1 MCVKQLFPINTT
13 NLSHSSVKFDK
24 EFLNKKLKEI
34 LPSKIN
40 KYASISYTKNKDL
53 IKHLKYFQE
62 LFEYYIFFII
72 FGLIKKSF
80 NKKKNCLNS

>member
-13 NLSHSSVKFDK
+13 NLSHSSFEFDK

-40 KYASISYTKNKDL
+40 KYNSISYTKNKDL
-53 IKHLKYFQE
+53 IKYLINLENKGKYFQE
-62 LFEYYIFFII
+62 LFEYYIFYYFRSYQKI
-72 FGLIKKSF
+72 FQ
-80 NKKKNCLNS
+80 

>member
-40 KYASISYTKNKDL
+40 KYNSISYTKNKDL
-53 IKHLKYFQE
+53 IKYLNIFRNY
-62 LFEYYIFFII
+62 LNIIFFII

-80 NKKKNCLNS
+80 NKNKNCLNS

>member
-1 MCVKQLFPINTT
+1 MKYIKLFNWLDLVFKFINEIIKILFNNDIERDMCVKQLFPINTT

-40 KYASISYTKNKDL
+40 KYNSISYTKNKDL
-53 IKHLKYFQE
+53 IKY
-62 LFEYYIFFII
+62 
-72 FGLIKKSF
+72 
-80 NKKKNCLNS
+80 

>member
-13 NLSHSSVKFDK
+13 NLSHSSVEFDK

-40 KYASISYTKNKDL
+40 KYNSISYTKNKDL
-53 IKHLKYFQE
+53 IKH
-62 LFEYYIFFII
+62 
-72 FGLIKKSF
+72 
-80 NKKKNCLNS
+80 